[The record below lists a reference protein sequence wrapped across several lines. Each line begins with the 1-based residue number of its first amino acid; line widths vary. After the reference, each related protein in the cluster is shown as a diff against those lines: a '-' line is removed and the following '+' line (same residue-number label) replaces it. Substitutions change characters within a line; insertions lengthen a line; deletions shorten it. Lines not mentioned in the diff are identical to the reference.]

1 METINYN
8 YKYKYIIHISDI
20 HIRLNYRHDEYREV
34 FNNLYK
40 NIDEKGLNYEET
52 LIVFTGDLLHDKT
65 TLTSE
70 AIILC
75 TELLTN
81 LASRFK
87 TIIMAG
93 NHDGYLNTSE
103 KIDMITG
110 VLHGKNI
117 KDLYYIK
124 KNKIIQF
131 KNIIFGVNSV
141 FEENI
146 IPATELD
153 EYILVNELAISKSTS
168 ISNPIKI
175 ALYHGMIGTV
185 KLQNL
190 YESKGGLS
198 VEDFKGYDYVLL
210 GDIHRHQYL
219 NEEKTIAYASSL
231 ISQNFSENDQYHGYI
246 LWDLENKVSTFEVIK
261 NEHAYKKSSLCNQVL
276 TVDDKTFNI
285 MTEIEQLKT
294 YLPKKGRVQVIL
306 ENGQDDIENV
316 RYLRNKLKDVYWVEI
331 NNILTKYKEDKKENK
346 NIIYINRK
354 DIIKTVLKTRHK
366 KDINQDMIDWIDNEL
381 NNNDTKIKKEGEKF
395 ELLKINFSNLFVYG
409 ENNEIDLTKFN
420 SHDVVLICGK
430 NSYGKSSLIDIIVFN
445 LYNDYAR
452 EVSSQIKKGA
462 SGIINN
468 NKTEG
473 YSEILIKINTTMYI
487 IKREYKKNKKG
498 LVDTDSYLYKL
509 IEKDNYDIV
518 AEINKKHK
526 NNKVDIYFYKN
537 EEYRK
542 KLITTDTGVNKEIIN
557 MLGSRDNF
565 ILMNLMLQHDNIT
578 FKNKNQSERK
588 AILYKLLDLEKYE
601 KMRNDIDDERK
612 KNSREYE
619 LLNNELL
626 SIDYICLIDQNV
638 LDIENLELSKKRYTT
653 VESRI
658 EYLSENIN
666 MLNKEY
672 IRLDSIEETLT
683 EEQLI
688 SQMDIMRKNIIENE
702 KIINRLE
709 EENLL
714 INDDNLEELISQ
726 KKNVFTYENMTQAT
740 KEEITIELTD
750 INMKISEKTSI
761 LFQYNVIKTEFDN
774 IENENNKCL
783 KELNEKMSIF
793 KYEKNSISINEPLL
807 QNENNII
814 SLHKMLDNINLTI
827 MDTILLNK
835 KENLNN
841 IIDKITI
848 LEEEINSYEKDDIEN
863 KYLDN
868 EKIREK
874 LKQMNHQLEINDKM
888 YNDLKNH
895 EYNPSCEKCMKNPKV
910 VQLLQLEDTISK
922 IRITI
927 DIYLS
932 KIDKDID
939 NKKNKYNN
947 VKIELN
953 DNYKNMNKLNMEIRD
968 IEQKILSNKKIV
980 EDINKKIR
988 IIELDNL
995 IIKTENEI
1003 NSVNNPLKNKKENL
1017 ENILLNITELEN
1029 RCTQLNNMYDILL
1042 KNEDIINHNKTLDN
1056 KINNIKKKHRNIGD
1070 IKKLK
1075 DFVIISNE
1083 KIKILTNN
1091 MLIKNVLEKD
1101 IKEHKELNEE
1111 YKILCVNIVKLE
1123 NKLEINK
1130 CTIEKYEKNKTYLK
1144 ILEINKIKYEYY
1156 RDVLDKDGISL
1167 YIVRHYLKTIT
1178 DGINEIIGGIINKRV
1193 EIYEENEKIMID
1205 IWDNENKVVTLGGM
1219 ETFILDIAFKIVLSR
1234 ISEISEGNL
1243 IIIDEG
1249 ISALDKEHIS
1259 NIEELFVFLN
1269 KYYEKIFLM
1278 SHIEE
1283 IKDKVNSKIYI
1294 KKNDE
1299 YSQICN

>member
-1 METINYN
+1 METINYIN
-8 YKYKYIIHISDI
+8 EPLYSFVKYKYIIHLSDI

-40 NIDEKGLNYEET
+40 NIDDKGFNYEET

-81 LASRFK
+81 LAARFK

-146 IPATELD
+146 IPSSELD
-153 EYILVNELAISKSTS
+153 QYILTNELTIHD
-168 ISNPIKI
+168 PIKI

-231 ISQNFSENDQYHGYI
+231 IAQNFSENDQYHGYI

-261 NEHAYKKSSLCNQVL
+261 NEHAYKKSSLSNQIL
-276 TVDDKTFNI
+276 TVDGKMFNI

-306 ENGQDDIENV
+306 ESGQDDMENV
-316 RYLRNKLKDVYWVEI
+316 RYLRNKMRDIYWVEI
-331 NNILTKYKEDKKENK
+331 NNTLTKYKEDKKEYK

-354 DIIKTVLKTRHK
+354 DIIKDVLKARHK
-366 KDINQDMIDWIDNEL
+366 KDINQDIIDWIDNEL

-473 YSEILIKINTTMYI
+473 YSEILIKINTTIYI
-487 IKREYKKNKKG
+487 VKREYKKNKKG

-509 IEKDNYDIV
+509 IEKDNYDEV
-518 AEINKKHK
+518 VELNKKHK

-542 KLITTDTGVNKEIIN
+542 KLITTDTGVNKEIIS

-612 KNSREYE
+612 KNSRTYE

-626 SIDYICLIDQNV
+626 SIDYIGLVNQNV
-638 LDIENLELSKKRYTT
+638 LDIEQLELSKKRYNM

-666 MLNKEY
+666 ILNKEY
-672 IRLDSIEETLT
+672 IKLDSIEETLT

-688 SQMDIMRKNIIENE
+688 SQMDIMRKNIVENE

-714 INDDNLEELISQ
+714 INDDNLEDLISQ
-726 KKNVFTYENMTQAT
+726 KKECFH
-740 KEEITIELTD
+740 L
-750 INMKISEKTSI
+750 
-761 LFQYNVIKTEFDN
+761 
-774 IENENNKCL
+774 
-783 KELNEKMSIF
+783 
-793 KYEKNSISINEPLL
+793 
-807 QNENNII
+807 
-814 SLHKMLDNINLTI
+814 
-827 MDTILLNK
+827 
-835 KENLNN
+835 
-841 IIDKITI
+841 
-848 LEEEINSYEKDDIEN
+848 
-863 KYLDN
+863 
-868 EKIREK
+868 
-874 LKQMNHQLEINDKM
+874 
-888 YNDLKNH
+888 
-895 EYNPSCEKCMKNPKV
+895 
-910 VQLLQLEDTISK
+910 
-922 IRITI
+922 
-927 DIYLS
+927 
-932 KIDKDID
+932 
-939 NKKNKYNN
+939 
-947 VKIELN
+947 
-953 DNYKNMNKLNMEIRD
+953 
-968 IEQKILSNKKIV
+968 
-980 EDINKKIR
+980 
-988 IIELDNL
+988 
-995 IIKTENEI
+995 
-1003 NSVNNPLKNKKENL
+1003 
-1017 ENILLNITELEN
+1017 
-1029 RCTQLNNMYDILL
+1029 
-1042 KNEDIINHNKTLDN
+1042 
-1056 KINNIKKKHRNIGD
+1056 
-1070 IKKLK
+1070 
-1075 DFVIISNE
+1075 
-1083 KIKILTNN
+1083 
-1091 MLIKNVLEKD
+1091 
-1101 IKEHKELNEE
+1101 
-1111 YKILCVNIVKLE
+1111 
-1123 NKLEINK
+1123 
-1130 CTIEKYEKNKTYLK
+1130 
-1144 ILEINKIKYEYY
+1144 
-1156 RDVLDKDGISL
+1156 
-1167 YIVRHYLKTIT
+1167 
-1178 DGINEIIGGIINKRV
+1178 
-1193 EIYEENEKIMID
+1193 
-1205 IWDNENKVVTLGGM
+1205 
-1219 ETFILDIAFKIVLSR
+1219 
-1234 ISEISEGNL
+1234 
-1243 IIIDEG
+1243 
-1249 ISALDKEHIS
+1249 
-1259 NIEELFVFLN
+1259 
-1269 KYYEKIFLM
+1269 
-1278 SHIEE
+1278 
-1283 IKDKVNSKIYI
+1283 
-1294 KKNDE
+1294 
-1299 YSQICN
+1299 

>member
-1 METINYN
+1 METLN
-8 YKYKYIIHISDI
+8 YKYIIHISDI

-40 NIDEKGLNYEET
+40 NIDEKCFNYEET

-124 KNKIIQF
+124 KNKIIEF

-153 EYILVNELAISKSTS
+153 EYILTNPNPNI
-168 ISNPIKI
+168 NPIKI

-231 ISQNFSENDQYHGYI
+231 IAQNFSENDQYHGYI
-246 LWDLENKVSTFEVIK
+246 LWDLEHKVSTFEVIQ
-261 NEHAYKKSSLCNQVL
+261 NEHAYKKSSLCNHIL
-276 TVDDKTFNI
+276 TVDGKTFNI
-285 MTEIEQLKT
+285 MNELEQLKT

-306 ENGQDDIENV
+306 ENSQDDMENV
-316 RYLRNKLKDVYWVEI
+316 RYLRNKLKDIYWVEI
-331 NNILTKYKEDKKENK
+331 NNTLTKYKEDKKEYK

-354 DIIKTVLKTRHK
+354 DIIGTVLKTRHK
-366 KDINQDMIDWIDNEL
+366 KDINQDIIDWIDNEL

-468 NKTEG
+468 HKTEG

-487 IKREYKKNKKG
+487 VKREYKKNKKG

-509 IEKDNYDIV
+509 IEKDNYDEV
-518 AEINKKHK
+518 SELNKKHK

-542 KLITTDTGVNKEIIN
+542 KLITTDTGVNKEIIS

-601 KMRNDIDDERK
+601 KMRYDIDDERK
-612 KNSREYE
+612 KNSRTYE

-626 SIDYICLIDQNV
+626 SIDYIGLVNQNV
-638 LDIENLELSKKRYTT
+638 LEIEQLELSKMRYNT

-666 MLNKEY
+666 ILNKEY
-672 IRLDSIEETLT
+672 IKLDSIEETLT

-714 INDDNLEELISQ
+714 INDDNLEDLISQ
-726 KKNVFTYENMTQAT
+726 KKNIFTYENMAQQQAT
-740 KEEITIELTD
+740 QVTQEEILLEIKD
-750 INMKISEKTSI
+750 INMKIIEKDSI
-761 LFQYNVIKTEFDN
+761 LFQYTIIKTEYDN
-774 IENENNKCL
+774 IDNENNKCL
-783 KELNEKMSIF
+783 KELNEKLSIF
-793 KYEKNSISINEPLL
+793 KYEKNNISMNDQLL

-827 MDTILLNK
+827 MDNVLLSK
-835 KENLNN
+835 KEILNN

-863 KYLDN
+863 KYLEN

-874 LKQMNHQLEINDKM
+874 LKQMYHQLEINDKI

-939 NKKNKYNN
+939 IKKNKYNI

-953 DNYKNMNKLNMEIRD
+953 DNYKSMNKLNMEIRE

-980 EDINKKIR
+980 ENINKRIR

-1003 NSVNNPLKNKKENL
+1003 NSINNPLKNKKENL

-1029 RCTQLNNMYDILL
+1029 KHNQLSNIYDILL
-1042 KNEDIINHNKTLDN
+1042 KNEDIINHNKILDS
-1056 KINNIKKKHRNIGD
+1056 KINNIKKKQRNIGD

-1075 DFVIISNE
+1075 DFVITSNE

-1101 IKEHKELNEE
+1101 IKEHKVLNEE

-1123 NKLEINK
+1123 NKLEVNK
-1130 CTIEKYEKNKTYLK
+1130 CTIEKYEKNKEYLK
-1144 ILEINKIKYEYY
+1144 ILELNKTKYEYY

-1178 DGINEIIGGIINKRV
+1178 HGINEIIGTIINKRV

-1205 IWDNENKVVTLGGM
+1205 IWGNENKVVTLGGM

-1283 IKDKVNSKIYI
+1283 IKDKVNNKIYI
-1294 KKNDE
+1294 KKNND

>member
-1 METINYN
+1 MELPN
-8 YKYKYIIHISDI
+8 YKYIIHISDI

-40 NIDEKGLNYEET
+40 NIDDKCLNYEET

-75 TELLTN
+75 TQFLTN
-81 LASRFK
+81 LAARFK
-87 TIIMAG
+87 TIIIAG

-110 VLHGKNI
+110 VLHGKDI

-131 KNIIFGVNSV
+131 KNIVFGINSV

-146 IPATELD
+146 IPSSELD
-153 EYILVNELAISKSTS
+153 KYIELT
-168 ISNPIKI
+168 NVPENRLIKI
-175 ALYHGMIGTV
+175 ALYHGMIGTA

-246 LWDLENKVSTFEVIK
+246 LWDLENKSSTFEIIK
-261 NEHAYKKSSLCNQVL
+261 NEHAYKKCTLSKTIL
-276 TVDDKTFNI
+276 TVDDKTFDI
-285 MTEIEQLKT
+285 LTEVEQLKE

-306 ENGQDDIENV
+306 ENIHDDMENIK
-316 RYLRNKLKDVYWVEI
+316 YLKNKLKDIYIVEI
-331 NNILTKYKEDKKENK
+331 NNVLTKYKENKKE

-354 DIIKTVLKTRHK
+354 DIIRTILKVRHN
-366 KDINQDMIDWIDNEL
+366 KDVNQDIIDWIDNEL
-381 NNNDTKIKKEGEKF
+381 NNNDTKVKKENEKF

-409 ENNEIDLTKFN
+409 ENNEIDLTKMD

-452 EVSSQIKKGA
+452 EVSSQIKKGE

-468 NKTEG
+468 NKKEG
-473 YSEILIKINTTMYI
+473 YSEILIKINKIMYI
-487 IKREYKKNKKG
+487 IRRDYKKNKKD

-509 IEKDNYDIV
+509 IENENYDETM
-518 AEINKKHK
+518 EINKKHK
-526 NNKVDIYFYKN
+526 NNKIDIYLYKN
-537 EEYRK
+537 IEYRK
-542 KLITTDTGVNKEIIN
+542 KLISTDTGVNKEVIN

-578 FKNKNQSERK
+578 FKNKNQNERK

-601 KMRNDIDDERK
+601 KMRGEIDDERK
-612 KNSREYE
+612 KNNREYE
-619 LLNNELL
+619 SLNNELIN
-626 SIDYICLIDQNV
+626 IDYVNLIEQNI
-638 LDIENLELSKKRYTT
+638 LDIDKLELFKNRNI
-653 VESRI
+653 ELELRI
-658 EYLSENIN
+658 DYLSNNIN
-666 MLNKEY
+666 NLNKEY
-672 IRLDSIEETLT
+672 IKLEFNEETMT

-688 SQMDIMRKNIIENE
+688 SQMDIMRKNILENE
-702 KIINRLE
+702 KIINKLE
-709 EENLL
+709 EDNLL
-714 INDDNLEELISQ
+714 INDDNLEDLILQ
-726 KKNVFTYENMTQAT
+726 KKNIPNHLIQMS
-740 KEEITIELTD
+740 KEEIIIELTD
-750 INMKISEKTSI
+750 ATEKLSKKDSI
-761 LFQYNVIKTEFDN
+761 LTEYNTIKDQFEN
-774 IENENNKCL
+774 IEYINNKYL
-783 KELNEKMSIF
+783 KELNEKLSIF
-793 KYEKNSISINEPLL
+793 KYEKNNISINNTDKEIL
-807 QNENNII
+807 QNDII
-814 SLHKMLDNINLTI
+814 YLYKILDNINLTVTDNLLINKKDLLNSI
-827 MDTILLNK
+827 MD
-835 KENLNN
+835 N
-841 IIDKITI
+841 ISII
-848 LEEEINSYEKDDIEN
+848 EEEINIYEKDNIEE
-863 KYLDN
+863 KYLN
-868 EKIREK
+868 NEIVREKI
-874 LKQMNHQLEINDKM
+874 KQSRNQLEINKKM
-888 YNDLKNH
+888 YDDLKNY
-895 EYNPSCEKCMKNPKV
+895 EYNPLCEKCMKNPKV
-910 VQLLQLEDTISK
+910 IQLLELEDNIMQ
-922 IRITI
+922 IRIVIETH
-927 DIYLS
+927 LS
-932 KIDKDID
+932 EIDKNID
-939 NKKNKYNN
+939 DKKNHHEILKKDLNNKY
-947 VKIELN
+947 KE
-953 DNYKNMNKLNMEIRD
+953 MNKLNIEIRD
-968 IEQKILSNKKIV
+968 IEQNVVLNKQKV
-980 EDINKKIR
+980 ENINKRIR

-1003 NSVNNPLKNKKENL
+1003 NSVNNPFMNKKEEYELILN
-1017 ENILLNITELEN
+1017 NIIELEN
-1029 RCTQLNNMYDILL
+1029 RYEQLKNIYDII
-1042 KNEDIINHNKTLDN
+1042 DHNKLLDS
-1056 KINNIKKKHRNIGD
+1056 KINSIKKKQRNNVD

-1075 DFVIISNE
+1075 DYIVSSNE
-1083 KIKILTNN
+1083 KIRILTNN
-1091 MLIKNVLEKD
+1091 MLIKNILEKD
-1101 IKEHKELNEE
+1101 TKELKELNDE
-1111 YKILCVNIVKLE
+1111 YKQLCINKVKLD
-1123 NKLEINK
+1123 NKLEIDKN
-1130 CTIEKYEKNKTYLK
+1130 TIIKYEKNKELLK
-1144 ILEINKIKYEYY
+1144 ILEINKTKYEYY

-1178 DGINEIIGGIINKRV
+1178 NGINEIIGGIINKRV

-1205 IWDNENKVVTLGGM
+1205 IWGNENKVVTLGGM

-1234 ISEISEGNL
+1234 ISEISEGNI

-1294 KKNDE
+1294 KKDGC
-1299 YSQICN
+1299 YSKICN